1 MRLGV
6 QTARVE
12 VGWVGAK
19 EVGGD
24 YPTACCRAAAAV
36 GVASGWFWR
45 EFGGASAGGQPE
57 MGGAIRMGPLAPPI
71 PPLPTRAGSG
81 VL

>member
-1 MRLGV
+1 MRRGAHI
-6 QTARVE
+6 ARVE

-24 YPTACCRAAAAV
+24 YPTACCRAAAVV

-45 EFGGASAGGQPE
+45 ECGGGVRGGP
-57 MGGAIRMGPLAPPI
+57 A
-71 PPLPTRAGSG
+71 
-81 VL
+81 